1 MTIIISLKRNLKDRI
16 LQFLQ
21 SSMRLRYLMQH
32 RQAGEH
38 RYQRLI
44 PQQIV
49 KQQESI
55 LHQHLDNQLES
66 KGQIYDVPFHPQIT

>member
-1 MTIIISLKRNLKDRI
+1 
-16 LQFLQ
+16 
-21 SSMRLRYLMQH
+21 MRLRYLMQH